1 MENATDPR
9 AQFGLDAIGPAL
21 DADAVVSRT
30 YHRRPGHGLEGLTN
44 INLFMCLVSQPTG

>member
-21 DADAVVSRT
+21 DAD
-30 YHRRPGHGLEGLTN
+30 GHASYLT
-44 INLFMCLVSQPTG
+44 IADQDTAWKD